1 MEIRGKEYNNWNLFE
16 LDGSLDLHSVHDLKN
31 LFKQLRDQER
41 NVVLDFKNVR
51 KVDSSGIGCLIFCQK
66 ILNASDKSLRIV
78 NLSDRVRIVFQ
89 ITRGFEIFEIYD
101 ELKFAV
107 ESYDINKDKQA
118 A

>member
-1 MEIRGKEYNNWNLFE
+1 MEIRGKEHNNWNLFE

-31 LFKQLRDQER
+31 LFKQLCEQGR

-66 ILNASDKSLRIV
+66 ILNSSDKSLRTV
-78 NLSDRVRIVFQ
+78 NLSDQVRIVFQ
-89 ITRGFEIFEIYD
+89 ITRGFEIFDIYD
-101 ELKFAV
+101 EVNFAV
-107 ESYDINKDKQA
+107 EQNDINIDKQA